1 MLVVFDIDGTLI
13 GGESADWAAFDE
25 ALYSVLSFRPTDD
38 FYSRVA
44 DVTAQRLAE
53 AAVTESRQ
61 MTGCGLEERIQ
72 AEYLR
77 GLRVAHESNSD
88 AFPVRPGV
96 LHLMDHLRS
105 LPDVEVALATG
116 DWLSSIRFKLSAA
129 GLDVSDLPL
138 ATSSDASSR
147 ADIIRCAT
155 ARAGRSLSDVVY
167 VGDGTWDLRT
177 CRELGIPFIGTGSR
191 TERLREM
198 SFEHIVEPLHTPA
211 FMSTFQSI
219 RDSMHSTHHK

>member
-38 FYSRVA
+38 FYSRVV

-77 GLRVAHESNSD
+77 GLRQAHESNSD

-96 LHLMDHLRS
+96 LYLMDHLRS
-105 LPDVEVALATG
+105 LPDV
-116 DWLSSIRFKLSAA
+116 
-129 GLDVSDLPL
+129 
-138 ATSSDASSR
+138 
-147 ADIIRCAT
+147 
-155 ARAGRSLSDVVY
+155 
-167 VGDGTWDLRT
+167 
-177 CRELGIPFIGTGSR
+177 
-191 TERLREM
+191 
-198 SFEHIVEPLHTPA
+198 
-211 FMSTFQSI
+211 
-219 RDSMHSTHHK
+219 

>member
-53 AAVTESRQ
+53 AAVTESRK
-61 MTGCGLEERIQ
+61 MIGCGLEERIQ

-77 GLRVAHESNSD
+77 RLRMAHKSNID

-96 LHLMDHLRS
+96 VHLIDHLRS
-105 LPDVEVALATG
+105 LPDLDVALATG
-116 DWLSSIRFKLSAA
+116 DWLPSIRFKLSAA

-155 ARAGRSLSDVVY
+155 ARADRSLSDVVY

-177 CRELGIPFIGTGSR
+177 CRQLGIPFIGTGSR

-198 SFEHIVEPLHTPA
+198 SAEHIVEPLHTPA

-219 RDSMHSTHHK
+219 RDPLNSTNHR

>member
-38 FYSRVA
+38 FYSRVV

-77 GLRVAHESNSD
+77 GLRQAHESNSD

-96 LHLMDHLRS
+96 LYLMDHLRS

-116 DWLSSIRFKLSAA
+116 DWLLSIRFKLSAA

-219 RDSMHSTHHK
+219 RDSMHSTHHQ